1 VVSAAYQRE
10 LAKAFGGAQGLMYQE
25 PEGIPWSE
33 TPEGKAFA
41 ESDVVPPELVKPAD
55 ISDEEWERLSD
66 EEKRMLM
73 QSDTNT
79 FDNTFGAGTQ

>member
-1 VVSAAYQRE
+1 
-10 LAKAFGGAQGLMYQE
+10 
-25 PEGIPWSE
+25 
-33 TPEGKAFA
+33 KAFA
-41 ESDVVPPELVKPAD
+41 ESDVVPPELIKPAD